1 MPFDKRVKKLRQA
14 LCDENVDALLV
25 TNLTNINY
33 LAGFEGTSGVFL
45 VTQQETLFITDFRYI
60 ENARNE
66 VSADH
71 FVQASHD
78 PQSDVE
84 RESRKR
90 KIRRLG
96 FEAKTMS
103 HADYLRLES
112 KMGRRSLV
120 PLKDVI
126 EKLRAVKEDEEIA
139 QIRQAVELTEKSLRH
154 IRKFLEP
161 GVTEKDLAVELE
173 IFFKLNAAGRTDF
186 QPIVAFGQATSKPH
200 HSSSGRKLTSE
211 DNVLIDLGP
220 SVEGYHA
227 DLTRTWLSHSMDEKE
242 KQIYGIVLD
251 AQQAAIDRIRPGVA
265 FSTIDNAARKLISK
279 SGFRENFG
287 HGLGHGIGLRVHEL
301 PYISPQ
307 SVGRCR
313 TGMVFTIE
321 PGIYLPGWGGVR
333 IEDDILVT
341 NKGCEVL
348 SSFPKNARP
357 FM

>member
-1 MPFDKRVKKLRQA
+1 MPFDKRVKNLRQA
-14 LCDENVDALLV
+14 LCTENVDALLV
-25 TNLTNINY
+25 TNLTNIGY
-33 LAGFEGTSGVFL
+33 LTGFEGSYGVLL
-45 VTQQETLFITDFRYI
+45 VTQQETLFITDFRYM
-60 ENARNE
+60 ETAQNE
-66 VSADH
+66 VFADH
-71 FVQASHD
+71 FVRASRD
-78 PQSDVE
+78 PQVDVE

-96 FEAKTMS
+96 FESQTMS
-103 HADYLRLES
+103 HEDYLRFES
-112 KMGRRSLV
+112 KMGKRSLI
-120 PLKDVI
+120 PLKDVV
-126 EKLRAVKEDEEIA
+126 EKLRAVKEDGEIA
-139 QIRQAVELTEKSLRH
+139 KIRKAVDLTEQSLRH

-161 GVTEKDLAVELE
+161 GVSEKDLTVELE
-173 IFFKLNAAGRTDF
+173 IFFKLNGGGKTDF

-200 HSSSGRKLTSE
+200 YLSSDRKLTPQ

-251 AQQAAIDRIRPGVA
+251 AQQAAIDCIRPGVA

-279 SGFRENFG
+279 SGFSENFG
-287 HGLGHGIGLRVHEL
+287 HGLGHGIGRRVHEL
-301 PYISPQ
+301 PRISAQ
-307 SVGRCR
+307 SEGRCR

-321 PGIYLPGWGGVR
+321 PGVYLPGWGGVR

-341 NKGCEVL
+341 KKGCEVL